1 LKTGLKNVASSMQH
15 LFSVLCAALV
25 AAPAEA
31 DWPAFRGDGTSIAQA
46 AELPLEWSDE
56 RGIAWQLKLDGYGQ
70 SSPVVLGDRVY
81 VTSAKGEQK
90 ELGIVTAVDLNNG
103 RRLWQQEITAT
114 QKGPANDYT
123 SRAAPTPVVDSSG
136 VYAFFE
142 SGDLAAY
149 DHGGKPLWVRKLAEE
164 YGELKGNHGIGGSLA
179 QAGDLLFVAVDHD
192 GPSYLLAIDKKSGK
206 NRWKVDRPAK
216 VSWSSPVVTRDA
228 DPQIVWSSAGTVESF
243 RAADGKRLWSLDGL
257 DGNTVPSATVTD
269 KLVIV
274 GSADAGQNLAVQ
286 RPELTN
292 RTPGK
297 TDPVVLTDD
306 AVVWRLKEASVSFS
320 SPLAYQGLV
329 YLVNRAGA
337 AFCVDGTTGTTLWTE
352 RLSGSCWASPIGA
365 AGRVYFFG
373 KDGVT
378 TVAAA
383 GPKFEKLAENRLTV
397 DDRVYGVAAVPGA
410 FVLRSGEKLICVGSP
425 LAAAR
430 GK

>member
-1 LKTGLKNVASSMQH
+1 MLPHV
-15 LFSVLCAALV
+15 FVLCTTLAAGP
-25 AAPAEA
+25 AASE
-31 DWPAFRGDGTSIAQA
+31 WPAFRGDGTSISAVGD
-46 AELPLEWSDE
+46 LPTEWSDE
-56 RGIAWQLKLDGYGQ
+56 RGIAWQHTLDGYGQ
-70 SSPVVLGDRVY
+70 SSPVVLADRVY
-81 VTSAKGEQK
+81 VTSARGEQK
-90 ELGIVTAVDLNNG
+90 EQALVTAVDLASG
-103 RRLWQQEITAT
+103 RRLWQRETAAT

-123 SRAAPTPVVDSSG
+123 SRAAPTPTVDAAG

-142 SGDLAAY
+142 SGDLVAY
-149 DHGGKPLWVRKLAEE
+149 NHLGKQLWNRKLAEE

-179 QAGDLLFVAVDHD
+179 QTGDLLVVAVDHD
-192 GPSYLLAIDKKSGK
+192 GPSYLLGVDKATGA
-206 NRWKVDRPAK
+206 NRWKVDRSAK

-228 DPQIVWSSAGTVESF
+228 DPQIVWSSAGTVEAF
-243 RAADGKRLWSLDGL
+243 RAADGKLLWSLDGL

-274 GSADAGQNLAVQ
+274 GSADVGQNLAIR
-286 RPELTN
+286 RPDAAAA
-292 RTPGK
+292 PGK
-297 TDPVVLTDD
+297 LGDA
-306 AVVWRLKEASVSFS
+306 AVVWRLKDASVSFS
-320 SPLAYQGLV
+320 SPLAYEGRV

-337 AFCVDGTTGTTLWTE
+337 AFCVEGTTGKTLWTE

-378 TVAAA
+378 TIAAA
-383 GPKFEKLAENRLTV
+383 KPQFEKLAENRLTV

-410 FVLRSGEKLICVGSP
+410 FVMRTGEKLICIGSP

>member
-1 LKTGLKNVASSMQH
+1 MASH
-15 LFSVLCAALV
+15 LFIICAAFA
-25 AAPAEA
+25 AAPAAA
-31 DWPAFRGDGTSIAQA
+31 DWPAFRGDGTSVSQVAD
-46 AELPLEWSDE
+46 LPQEWSDD

-70 SSPVVLGDRVY
+70 SSPVVRGDRVY
-81 VTSAKGEQK
+81 VSGAMGEQK
-90 ELGIVTAVDLNNG
+90 EQGIVTAVDLPTG
-103 RRLWQQEITAT
+103 RKLWQREVAAT

-123 SRAAPTPVVDSSG
+123 SRAAPTPLVDESG

-142 SGDLAAY
+142 SGDLAAF
-149 DHGGKPLWVRKLAEE
+149 DHEGKPLWLRKLAAE
-164 YGELKGNHGIGGSLA
+164 YGELKGNHGIGGSPA
-179 QAGDLLFVAVDHD
+179 QAGELLFVAVDHD
-192 GPSYLLAIDKKSGK
+192 GPSYLLAIEKKTGK
-206 NRWKVDRPAK
+206 NRWKIDRPAK
-216 VSWSSPVVTRDA
+216 VSWSSPVVTQDA
-228 DPQIVWSSAGTVESF
+228 EPQIVWSSAGTVEAF
-243 RAADGKRLWSLDGL
+243 RAVDGKLLWSLDGL

-274 GSADAGQNLAVQ
+274 GSADAGQNLAIR
-286 RPELTN
+286 RPDVAGSSAGNLGNE
-292 RTPGK
+292 
-297 TDPVVLTDD
+297 
-306 AVVWRLKEASVSFS
+306 AIAWRLKDASVSFS
-320 SPLAYQGLV
+320 SPLAYEGLV

-337 AFCVDGTTGTTLWTE
+337 AFCVDGATGKTLWTE

-378 TVAAA
+378 TIAAA

-410 FVLRSGEKLICVGSP
+410 FVMRTGEKLICVGSP